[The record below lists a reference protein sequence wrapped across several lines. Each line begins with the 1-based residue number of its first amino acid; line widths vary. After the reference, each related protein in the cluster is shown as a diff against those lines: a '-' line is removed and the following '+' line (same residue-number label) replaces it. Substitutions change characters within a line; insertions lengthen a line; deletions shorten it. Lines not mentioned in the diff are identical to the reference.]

1 MFVSNAR
8 EAEPFVAPDLSEIR
22 VLVDRATVGVA
33 SVSLAHATVA
43 AGAETYG
50 TDCKPPMRSILF
62 SRGAGWFRS
71 ETNLAR
77 SGPAMR
83 SGYRLVSRR
92 KSGP

>member
-22 VLVDRATVGVA
+22 VLVDRAT
-33 SVSLAHATVA
+33 
-43 AGAETYG
+43 
-50 TDCKPPMRSILF
+50 
-62 SRGAGWFRS
+62 AGWFRS

>member
-43 AGAETYG
+43 AGAETV
-50 TDCKPPMRSILF
+50 
-62 SRGAGWFRS
+62 WH
-71 ETNLAR
+71 
-77 SGPAMR
+77 
-83 SGYRLVSRR
+83 RLQATE
-92 KSGP
+92 